1 MPTESCRWY
10 PDSVIHYV
18 PGESYRYA
26 RGKYRNPYDLATKDA
41 EITSCT
47 RVDRKISQV
56 VAVLNYI
63 HPKFRGLVKGVKC
76 DFVLRSSITQLGV
89 NADNVKISIDR
100 TKNIATITL
109 DLVAISPLAVL
120 TLDHIAV
127 GAFIGKIFAIERNRV
142 VSNPEYITR
151 LLESFNPE
159 GQRLL
164 MYGQNDQLDW
174 DLKII
179 DNRVIAFLPVLPG
192 VFTFTGEIHDLLPT
206 IGVALKK
213 GVPYK
218 DLIRLHQQFN
228 DDHTR
233 VCTTGSVLKVRG
245 YAMHFRTLFGYV
257 VDEYLPPGLHS
268 MGSRVIEPEDR
279 YAYHHLRDRTFVF
292 YGDSTTELTHIPIEF
307 YTLESYREQVPFA
320 LRKTLAT
327 RCANPAD
334 ILHVFKKAPKG
345 NQPCCAY
352 LCKGGQF
359 YEMTKDDWIVSD
371 PKKTTYAEW
380 FNPDEQRRLVKH
392 YIYQQPE
399 YSILSA
405 IASDDITS
413 DGVLATRYFP
423 SPCLKSLI
431 LSSAVCNK
439 LRAIFFCKPSRQY
452 GDFFSQEDVAL
463 LGDFTT
469 FGISVF
475 NVNESSGEVY
485 QYIRRPERNTGQFVP
500 LERRHEY
507 LNSTM
512 FGVYGSN
519 LIAGDFEA
527 ELIYLLNGILQI
539 KKTCK
544 HPLLNPTK
552 PLSLVTGGG
561 PGAMEVGNHVAKSLG
576 ILSCG
581 LIVDFRSA
589 ASVPG
594 SNINEQR
601 QNPYVESFFAYRCNN
616 LVERQSD
623 FNLDFPIFLIG
634 GIGTDFEYALEEVN
648 RKVGAVS
655 PTPIILFGA
664 VEYWTSKISYRYH
677 ENCRK
682 RTIKGSEW
690 LSTIPWVVSTGKEAL
705 EVYRDFFDGVLPI
718 GAGHPVNERGFM
730 IARDYLLSRK

>member
-1 MPTESCRWY
+1 MPSESCRWY

-18 PGESYRYA
+18 SGESYRYA
-26 RGKYRNPYDLATKDA
+26 RGKFRNPYDLATKDV
-41 EITSCT
+41 EITSCV
-47 RVDRKISQV
+47 RKDRKVVHV
-56 VAVLNYI
+56 VAILDPI
-63 HPKFRGLVKGVKC
+63 HPKFRGLVQGVEC
-76 DFVLRSSITQLGV
+76 EFVLRSSITQLGV
-89 NADNVKISIDR
+89 NSDNVEINIDR
-100 TKNIATITL
+100 SNFVATIKL
-109 DLVAISPLAVL
+109 DLIAISPLAVL
-120 TLDHIAV
+120 ALDNISV
-127 GAFIGKIFAIERNRV
+127 GALIGKLFANERNRV

-151 LLESFNPE
+151 LLDEFNPE

-174 DLKII
+174 DIKMI

-192 VFTFTGEIHDLLPT
+192 VFTFTGEIHELLPT
-206 IGVALKK
+206 IGMALRK
-213 GVPYK
+213 GIPYK
-218 DLIRLHQQFN
+218 DLVRLHQQFN
-228 DDHTR
+228 DGHTR
-233 VCTTGSVLKVRG
+233 VSQPGSVLMVRG
-245 YAMHFRTLFGYV
+245 YAMHFRTLFGRV
-257 VDEYLPPGLHS
+257 VDEYLPEGLHS

-279 YAYHHLRDRTFVF
+279 YSYHSPRDRTFVF
-292 YGDSTTELTHIPIEF
+292 YGTSTTELTRIPIEF
-307 YTLESYREQVPFA
+307 FTLESYREQVPFA
-320 LRKTLAT
+320 LRKTLAS

-359 YEMTKDDWIVSD
+359 HEMTEHDWIVSD
-371 PKKTTYAEW
+371 PKKTKYAEW
-380 FNPDEQRRLVKH
+380 FNPDQQRRLLEN
-392 YIYQQPE
+392 YIYQQCE

-413 DGVLATRYFP
+413 DGVLVTRYFP

-431 LSSAVCNK
+431 LSRAVCNK

-452 GDFFSQEDVAL
+452 GGFFSQEDVAL

-475 NVNESSGEVY
+475 NVDEAKGEVY
-485 QYIRRPERNTGQFVP
+485 QYIRRPNRNTGQFVP

-507 LNSTM
+507 LNATL

-519 LIAGDFEA
+519 LVAGDFEA

-539 KKTCK
+539 KKVCK
-544 HPLLNPTK
+544 HPLLNPAK
-552 PLSLVTGGG
+552 PLALVTGGG
-561 PGAMEVGNHVAKSLG
+561 PGAMEVGNRVAKSLG

-581 LIVDFRSA
+581 LLVDFRSA

-594 SNINEQR
+594 SNINEQI
-601 QNPYVESFFAYRCNN
+601 QNAYVESFFTYRCSN

-648 RKVGAVS
+648 RKVGAVP
-655 PTPIILFGA
+655 PTPIILFGT
-664 VEYWTSKISYRYH
+664 VEYWTNKISSRFRENYRS
-677 ENCRK
+677 

-690 LSTIPWVVSTGKEAL
+690 LSTVPWVVSTGKEAL

-718 GAGHPVNERGFM
+718 GAGYPTNERGFM
-730 IARDYLLSRK
+730 VAREYLLSHR